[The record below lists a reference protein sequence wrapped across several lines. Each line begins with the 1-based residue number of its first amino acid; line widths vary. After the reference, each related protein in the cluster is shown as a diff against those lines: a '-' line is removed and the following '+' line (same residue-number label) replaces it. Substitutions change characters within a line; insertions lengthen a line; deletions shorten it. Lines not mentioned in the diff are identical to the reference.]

1 MSLYDENLPEN
12 YDLNEMFEV
21 FKDLESSGE
30 YTQLKNIVKNMAESD
45 KKNKIGKLISLY
57 EVLKSINYNPLRNL
71 VENEDKESNIK
82 SRVSWRN
89 EIGEPLENIREY
101 NKNTPPATAEVPPA
115 VGTLPPLPPSLLKD
129 CSKSEMIPDGFTLYQ
144 TDNFEE
150 SFTAHIKEFIACSL
164 DTNIDNLSIK
174 REGNT
179 TKSLNQL
186 QNLFSKKLGRSANQ
200 YLQIQNPHKVSKL
213 LWNLSSTKL
222 KLIKILVRQSKEND
236 FLIFV
241 APGQNFTEFGDD
253 SIFTFRRGGNRT
265 RKSKNRRVKQSIGGA
280 IGDEYT
286 FNFGIFITKGIPEP
300 QGESPVPKIVQQ
312 VRSQIAEGRTLPPT
326 NPPSIPAVSQ
336 APYRLSRGGPV
347 SRRSQGGKNK
357 RKTIKGKKRIL

>member
-1 MSLYDENLPEN
+1 M
-12 YDLNEMFEV
+12 
-21 FKDLESSGE
+21 
-30 YTQLKNIVKNMAESD
+30 
-45 KKNKIGKLISLY
+45 
-57 EVLKSINYNPLRNL
+57 
-71 VENEDKESNIK
+71 
-82 SRVSWRN
+82 
-89 EIGEPLENIREY
+89 
-101 NKNTPPATAEVPPA
+101 
-115 VGTLPPLPPSLLKD
+115 
-129 CSKSEMIPDGFTLYQ
+129 
-144 TDNFEE
+144 
-150 SFTAHIKEFIACSL
+150 
-164 DTNIDNLSIK
+164 
-174 REGNT
+174 
-179 TKSLNQL
+179 
-186 QNLFSKKLGRSANQ
+186 
-200 YLQIQNPHKVSKL
+200 
-213 LWNLSSTKL
+213 
-222 KLIKILVRQSKEND
+222 RQSKEND